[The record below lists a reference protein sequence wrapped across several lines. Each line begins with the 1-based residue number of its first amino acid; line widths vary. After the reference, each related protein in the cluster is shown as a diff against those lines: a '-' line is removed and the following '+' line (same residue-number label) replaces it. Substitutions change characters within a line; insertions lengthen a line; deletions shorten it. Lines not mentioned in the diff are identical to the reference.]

1 MMARKSL
8 KEILDSCKGKP
19 PWGVRFRVGQAGE
32 GKINKAMGSMMPNEQ
47 LKFCRDFLLVME
59 TGRGGDGKACG
70 EIAELLDDELESLD
84 KAKAFSIVA
93 YETVRQAGVTVLRA
107 SGRCLMWQGQMST
120 LERLSGGCRGRRL
133 ILMNTS
139 GSIKQLGLR
148 CT

>member
-1 MMARKSL
+1 MADTIGGGMMARKSL

-70 EIAELLDDELESLD
+70 GGGVSRQVDLVES
-84 KAKAFSIVA
+84 VQ
-93 YETVRQAGVTVLRA
+93 QANLAAQRT
-107 SGRCLMWQGQMST
+107 
-120 LERLSGGCRGRRL
+120 RLH
-133 ILMNTS
+133 TD
-139 GSIKQLGLR
+139 QEFQ
-148 CT
+148 